1 MLLNLRGITLDTAPG
16 SCINRYPL
24 GHSSGASRF
33 ISTWRTYH
41 CEATAETRMKRDA
54 SQFGSPLAIG
64 IGLFA
69 TATPMP
75 RSLVRFALHLMK
87 YLGLFRLARYVTRHG
102 LRIICYHGFAV
113 AEEYKYRSTLFI
125 RDELFRKRISYLKR
139 NGYPILPL
147 RDALDALAADRLPP
161 CSTVIT
167 MDDGW
172 RGVYTIGLPIIQEM
186 QIPVTVYV
194 ATEYVQN
201 RIPVYTV
208 TASYLFWR
216 STARRITLPRGI
228 GTYNLECEGEE
239 AEEAAQKFGAGL
251 PPGERL
257 AFLRELA
264 EALEVSFEEIGRQHL
279 FEVMDEQ
286 QLRGLAAAGVDIQLH
301 SHRHQWPL
309 YDREMVESEIAENR
323 RFLQRAVSRPLEHF
337 CYPSGVYGL
346 HQAEWLK
353 ELGVKSATTIDP
365 GLNYSHTSRF
375 ALRRLVDGGP
385 VSEIEFA
392 AEMTGFM
399 ELVRLLRRRLRAARG
414 MTART
419 RVYRNGGPSSSTRTE
434 SRS

>member
-1 MLLNLRGITLDTAPG
+1 
-16 SCINRYPL
+16 
-24 GHSSGASRF
+24 
-33 ISTWRTYH
+33 
-41 CEATAETRMKRDA
+41 MKHDVA
-54 SQFGSPLAIG
+54 LVGLPLAIC

-69 TATPMP
+69 TGAPIS
-75 RSLVRFALHLMK
+75 RSIIRLALYLMK
-87 YLGLFRLARYVTRHG
+87 FLGLFRLARHVTRHG

-125 RDELFRKRISYLKR
+125 RDDFFRKRMEYLR
-139 NGYPILPL
+139 RERYPILPL
-147 RDALDALAADRLPP
+147 RDALDALAAGRSPP
-161 CSTVIT
+161 CATVIT

-172 RGVYTIGLPIIQEM
+172 RGVYTVGLPIIRELE
-186 QIPVTVYV
+186 IPVTVYV
-194 ATEYVQN
+194 TTYYVEN
-201 RIPVYTV
+201 RMPVYTV
-208 TASYLFWR
+208 TLSYLFWR
-216 STARRITLPRGI
+216 ATPQLVHLPRGI
-228 GTYNLECEGEE
+228 GTFDLECEAAK
-239 AEEAAQKFGAGL
+239 AEEAAQNFGAAL
-251 PPGERL
+251 PPRDRL
-257 AFLRELA
+257 EFLKEVA
-264 EALEVSFEEIGRQHL
+264 AALGVSFCEIERQHL

-309 YDREMVESEIAENR
+309 YDKDIVESEVAENR
-323 RFLQRAVSRPLEHF
+323 RFLERVVSYPLEHF

-346 HQAEWLK
+346 HQAEWLA

-399 ELVRLLRRRLRAARG
+399 ELVRLLRRRLRAGRG
-414 MTART
+414 MMARK
-419 RVYRNGGPSSSTRTE
+419 RVYRNEEGRRPLPRTE

>member
-1 MLLNLRGITLDTAPG
+1 
-16 SCINRYPL
+16 
-24 GHSSGASRF
+24 
-33 ISTWRTYH
+33 
-41 CEATAETRMKRDA
+41 MKHDSA
-54 SQFGSPLAIG
+54 QVGLPLAIC

-69 TATPMP
+69 SAVPIS
-75 RSLVRFALHLMK
+75 RSIIRLVLYLMK
-87 YLGLFRLARYVTRHG
+87 FLGLFRLARRVTGHG

-125 RDELFRKRISYLKR
+125 RDDFFRKRVEYLR
-139 NGYPILPL
+139 RERYPILPL
-147 RDALDALAADRLPP
+147 RDALDALAAGRLPP
-161 CSTVIT
+161 CATVIT

-172 RGVYTIGLPIIQEM
+172 RGVYTVGLPIIRELK
-186 QIPVTVYV
+186 IPVTVYV
-194 ATEYVQN
+194 TTYYVEN
-201 RIPVYTV
+201 RMPVYTV
-208 TASYLFWR
+208 TVSYLFWR
-216 STARRITLPRGI
+216 ATPQLIHLPRGI
-228 GTYNLECEGEE
+228 GTFDLECEAAE
-239 AEEAAQKFGAGL
+239 AEEATQNFGAAL
-251 PPGERL
+251 PPGDRL
-257 AFLRELA
+257 EFLKELA
-264 EALEVSFEEIGRQHL
+264 SALGVSFYEIERQHL

-286 QLRGLAAAGVDIQLH
+286 QLRSLAAAGVDIQLH

-309 YDREMVESEIAENR
+309 YDREMVKSEIAENR

-346 HQAEWLK
+346 HQAEWLA

-399 ELVRLLRRRLRAARG
+399 ELVRLLRRRLRAGRG

-419 RVYRNGGPSSSTRTE
+419 RVHRDEEGGPPLPRTE
-434 SRS
+434 SPS

>member
-1 MLLNLRGITLDTAPG
+1 
-16 SCINRYPL
+16 
-24 GHSSGASRF
+24 
-33 ISTWRTYH
+33 
-41 CEATAETRMKRDA
+41 MKHGDA
-54 SQFGSPLAIG
+54 LAGLPLAMCF
-64 IGLFA
+64 GLFA
-69 TATPMP
+69 TAAPIP
-75 RSLVRFALHLMK
+75 RSIIRFALYLMK
-87 YLGLFRLARYVTRHG
+87 FLGLFRLARHVTRHG

-125 RDELFRKRISYLKR
+125 RADFFRKRVEYLR
-139 NGYPILPL
+139 RERYPILPL
-147 RDALDALAADRLPP
+147 RDALDALAAGRLPP
-161 CSTVIT
+161 CATVIT

-172 RGVYTIGLPIIQEM
+172 RGVYTVGLPIIRELK
-186 QIPVTVYV
+186 IPVTVYV
-194 ATEYVQN
+194 TTYYVEH
-201 RIPVYTV
+201 RMPVYTV
-208 TASYLFWR
+208 TVSYLFWR
-216 STARRITLPRGI
+216 ATPQLVDLPRGI
-228 GTYNLECEGEE
+228 GTFDLECEAEK
-239 AEEAAQKFGAGL
+239 AEEVAQEFGAVL
-251 PPGERL
+251 PPDERL
-257 AFLRELA
+257 EFLRELA
-264 EALEVSFEEIGRQHL
+264 AALDVSFDEIERQHL

-323 RFLQRAVSRPLEHF
+323 RFLQRVVSYPLEHF

-346 HQAEWLK
+346 HQAEWLA

-399 ELVRLLRRRLRAARG
+399 ELVRLLRRWLRDGRG
-414 MTART
+414 MTARK
-419 RVYRNGGPSSSTRTE
+419 RVYRNEAGGPPLARSE